1 MGPRWIDLAGHRRKV
16 LRDGTIDILPRAEP
30 SIRPEA
36 DEWRIPRV
44 LWSVAGRRQGAERA
58 TADNQLEGASMLNGF
73 GLVKPGEQHWD
84 SARAAWN
91 LAVEQS
97 PAMVARPSSADEVV
111 AAVNFARESGL
122 RVAVQAE
129 GHSAGALAGVGS
141 DTLLLK
147 MGRMTGAEIDAES
160 RRARVSAAAKWSEVS
175 MLASPHG
182 LAALSGSSGEVGVV
196 GYTLGGGHGW
206 LARKHGLACN
216 SVLAAEVVTADGE
229 LVRAD
234 RQNEPDLFWALR
246 GGGGNFGAVT
256 ALEFELYPVPEL
268 YAGMVAWPW
277 ERSADVLH
285 AWREWLPALPDE
297 IGTWARI
304 LQVPPLPDIPE
315 VVRGRQLVVVEAA
328 YLGGEEAGRELLRAL
343 RELAPELDTFAV
355 VPPAALGHLHMDP
368 EDPVPFAMN
377 GQLLDELPAKAIDT
391 IVEVAGPGSGSPLL
405 SLELRQLGGAL
416 RQAPPDAGALAGLDH
431 ELLTLGVGMVMD
443 RDMGIAV
450 NRHLDLT
457 ASALEPWDS
466 GVRYANFIDVPT
478 DTRHCYDPETFDRL
492 QEVKARYDSEDV
504 FRANHPIASPAASGI
519 VS

>member
-1 MGPRWIDLAGHRRKV
+1 MP
-16 LRDGTIDILPRAEP
+16 
-30 SIRPEA
+30 
-36 DEWRIPRV
+36 
-44 LWSVAGRRQGAERA
+44 
-58 TADNQLEGASMLNGF
+58 NGF
-73 GLVKPGEQHWD
+73 ELVKPGEQGWD

-97 PAMVARPSSADEVV
+97 PAMIARPGSADEVV
-111 AAVNFARESGL
+111 AAVNFARDRGL

-129 GHSAGALAGVGS
+129 GHGAGGLAGVGS

-175 MLASPHG
+175 MLASPHS
-182 LAALSGSSGEVGVV
+182 LAALSGSSAEVGVV

-216 SVLAAEVVTADGE
+216 SVLAAEIVTADGE
-229 LVRAD
+229 LVRVD
-234 RQNEPDLFWALR
+234 RNNEPDLFWALR
-246 GGGGNFGAVT
+246 GAGGNFGAVT
-256 ALEFELYPVPEL
+256 ALEFELYPAPEL

-277 ERSADVLH
+277 ERSADVLQ
-285 AWREWLPALPDE
+285 AWREWLPTLPDE
-297 IGTWARI
+297 MSTWARI

-315 VVRGRQLVVVEAA
+315 VVRGRQLVVVEGA
-328 YLGGEEAGRELLRAL
+328 YLGGQEAGHELLRPL
-343 RELAPELDTFAV
+343 REIAPELDTFAL

-377 GQLLDELPAKAIDT
+377 GQLLDELSAAAIDT

-416 RQAPPDAGALAGLDH
+416 RQAPPDPGALASLDH
-431 ELLTLGVGMVMD
+431 AILTLGVGMIMD
-443 RDMGIAV
+443 PGVGIAI

-466 GVRYANFIDVPT
+466 GVRYANFSDAPT
-478 DTRHCYDPETFDRL
+478 DTRLCYAPETFDRL
-492 QEVKARYDSEDV
+492 QEVKARYDPEDM
-504 FRANHPIASPAASGI
+504 FRANHAIPCPAAAA
-519 VS
+519 